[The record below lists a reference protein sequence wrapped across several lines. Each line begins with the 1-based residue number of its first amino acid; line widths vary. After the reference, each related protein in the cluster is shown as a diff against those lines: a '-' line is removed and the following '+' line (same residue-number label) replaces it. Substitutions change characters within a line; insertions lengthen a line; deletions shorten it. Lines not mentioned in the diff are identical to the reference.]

1 MKSIALDIETRKVP
15 VVPPIVSRG
24 RPVTKRWQV
33 FMIGV
38 KVVGSSVPVTVFDG
52 GERQVL
58 ISLDGWLGRVNV
70 TRIYYQATRQFDEMI
85 LRGRFINARRELL
98 DKPGPW
104 PHLSFASRYE
114 WVCLKPDGW
123 KNPDQLS
130 QHGPELYNTDPDLV
144 RAHCRVDVE
153 HIIERIT

>member
-98 DKPGPW
+98 DKPGP
-104 PHLSFASRYE
+104 
-114 WVCLKPDGW
+114 
-123 KNPDQLS
+123 
-130 QHGPELYNTDPDLV
+130 
-144 RAHCRVDVE
+144 
-153 HIIERIT
+153 